1 MERNQLLLFMCES
14 EENESQRVASELSN
28 KYNIVSCENET
39 PRTASKKYTK
49 IQNIGKKYRKKK
61 RKERASPYLSKLI
74 YGYVVKAIEN
84 HPKIDHKT

>member
-61 RKERASPYLSKLI
+61 GKKEHL
-74 YGYVVKAIEN
+74 
-84 HPKIDHKT
+84 HT